1 MVSLA
6 GGEEVWVAESG
17 RTVPGKDLGD
27 VLCIHGVGGSATNWT
42 DFMGEL
48 APEFASVAVDLPG
61 SGFSPPPRT
70 MAGYSLK
77 ALAATVAKVI
87 EDHMTAPVHVVGNS
101 MGGAVSVK
109 LAVARPDLVK
119 TLTLISPALPD
130 RGLQPSHLQ
139 FPLLALPKLGTVIMR
154 RTGLISAEQRVAGVA
169 NTCFFDPSVIH
180 KDRLA
185 QEVAELRRRDQLDY
199 ADAALIGAARA
210 LTAEYL
216 RPRGGSLWRDAEQV
230 RVPVLAVYGSHDKL
244 VHPRGAAQAA
254 RSFRD
259 APDARVLVLPR
270 TGHVAQMEHPAL
282 VAGFF
287 REMVD
292 RTQGMP
298 HPATGLSLLLPD
310 LRDSGVSTVSLPPLV
325 EPAADLSVDE
335 VKRYSRH
342 LIIPDV
348 GMAGQKRL
356 KNAKVLVVGAGGL
369 GSPALLYLA
378 AAGVG
383 TLGIVD
389 FDTVDESNLQRQ
401 IIHGVSDVGKPKA
414 ESAKESI
421 AEINPYVK
429 VILHE
434 ERLDS
439 SNVMEI
445 FADYDLIVD
454 GTDNFATR
462 YLVNDACVLLHK
474 PYVWGSIYRFDGQA
488 SVFWADYGP
497 CYRCLYPEPP
507 PPGMVPSCAEG
518 GVLGVLCAS
527 IGSIQVNEAI
537 KLIDGIGEPILGRL
551 MIYDALEMTYR
562 SVKVNKDPDCAIC
575 GKNPTVTELI
585 DYEAFCGAVS
595 DEAAEAVIGSTI
607 SAKDLAAMMER
618 GEDFYLVDVREP
630 NEYEIVSIP
639 GATLIPK
646 GEFLSGAAL
655 SDLPQDKQIVLHC
668 KSGARS
674 AEVLAVLKDAGFKD
688 AVHVG
693 GGVLAWVN
701 QVDPSLPTY

>member
-1 MVSLA
+1 MPGA
-6 GGEEVWVAESG
+6 GTRLTPNEFPNL
-17 RTVPGKDLGD
+17 TGD
-27 VLCIHGVGGSATNWT
+27 C
-42 DFMGEL
+42 
-48 APEFASVAVDLPG
+48 
-61 SGFSPPPRT
+61 
-70 MAGYSLK
+70 
-77 ALAATVAKVI
+77 
-87 EDHMTAPVHVVGNS
+87 
-101 MGGAVSVK
+101 
-109 LAVARPDLVK
+109 
-119 TLTLISPALPD
+119 
-130 RGLQPSHLQ
+130 
-139 FPLLALPKLGTVIMR
+139 
-154 RTGLISAEQRVAGVA
+154 
-169 NTCFFDPSVIH
+169 
-180 KDRLA
+180 
-185 QEVAELRRRDQLDY
+185 
-199 ADAALIGAARA
+199 
-210 LTAEYL
+210 
-216 RPRGGSLWRDAEQV
+216 
-230 RVPVLAVYGSHDKL
+230 
-244 VHPRGAAQAA
+244 
-254 RSFRD
+254 
-259 APDARVLVLPR
+259 
-270 TGHVAQMEHPAL
+270 
-282 VAGFF
+282 
-287 REMVD
+287 
-292 RTQGMP
+292 
-298 HPATGLSLLLPD
+298 
-310 LRDSGVSTVSLPPLV
+310 TVSLPPLV

-401 IIHGVSDVGKPKA
+401 IIHGVSDVGRSKA
-414 ESAKESI
+414 ASAQASI
-421 AEINPYVK
+421 AEVNPYVK

-434 ERLDS
+434 VRLDS

-445 FADYDLIVD
+445 FAPYDLIID

-537 KLIDGIGEPILGRL
+537 KLIAGIGEPLAGRL
-551 MIYDALEMTYR
+551 MIYDALEMSYR
-562 SVKVNKDPDCAIC
+562 TVRVQKDPECAVC

-585 DYEAFCGAVS
+585 DYDAFCGAVS
-595 DEAAEAVIGSTI
+595 EEAAAAAAGSTI
-607 SAKDLAAMMER
+607 TATELKDMLDR
-618 GEDFYLVDVREP
+618 GENIFLVDVREP

-655 SDLPQDKQIVLHC
+655 EKLPQDKRVVLHC

-674 AEVLAVLKDAGFKD
+674 AECLAIVKNAGFSD
-688 AVHVG
+688 AVHVV
-693 GGVLAWVN
+693 GGVLAWVS
-701 QVDPSLPTY
+701 QVDPSLPSY